1 MIKNNNEIKPPA
13 DLKANLGRGG
23 RPLISVK
30 DLNKIYSLPGGDLH
44 VLKEITFDVARGEMI
59 ALMGPSGVGK
69 STLLHILGTLDTP
82 TSGKVLYEGNDVFAL
97 KGDTLAAFRSK
108 SIGFIFQFHHLLPE
122 FNTIENVIMP
132 AVIAGRDHK
141 EALAKA
147 EYLLAEVGLSDRLR
161 HRPGELS
168 GGEQQR
174 VAVARALMLDPKVV
188 FADEPTGNLDT
199 KTGDDLFNLLKK
211 LNGKGITFII
221 VTHNEDLAEQCGK
234 IITMRDGQI
243 V

>member
-1 MIKNNNEIKPPA
+1 MEQ
-13 DLKANLGRGG
+13 
-23 RPLISVK
+23 LINIR
-30 DLNKIYSLPGGDLH
+30 DLNKVYSSPGGDLH
-44 VLKEITFDVARGEMI
+44 VLKEITFDVAKGDMT

-82 TSGKVLYEGNDVFAL
+82 TSGKVLYEGTDVFGLGGDAL
-97 KGDTLAAFRSK
+97 ASFRSE
-108 SIGFIFQFHHLLPE
+108 SVGFIFQFHHLLPE
-122 FNTIENVIMP
+122 FNTIENVLMP
-132 AVIAGRDHK
+132 AVIAGRNYK
-141 EALAKA
+141 EAHVKA
-147 EYLLAEVGLSDRLR
+147 EHLLEEVGLSKRLM

-174 VAVARALMLDPKVV
+174 AAVARALMLDPKVV
-188 FADEPTGNLDT
+188 LADEPTGNLDT
-199 KTGDDLFNLLKK
+199 KTGEGIFALLKE

-221 VTHNEDLAEQCGK
+221 VTHNESLAGQCRK

>member
-1 MIKNNNEIKPPA
+1 MEA
-13 DLKANLGRGG
+13 
-23 RPLISVK
+23 LISVK
-30 DLNKIYSLPGGDLH
+30 GLNKIYSSPGGDLH
-44 VLKEITFDVARGEMI
+44 VLKEINFDVMKGDMT

-82 TSGKVLYEGNDVFAL
+82 TSGQVLYEGTDVFVL
-97 KGDTLAAFRSK
+97 KGDALAAFRSE

-132 AVIAGRDHK
+132 ALIAGRDYK
-141 EALAKA
+141 EACVKA
-147 EYLLAEVGLSDRLR
+147 EHLLAEVGLAERLT

-234 IITMRDGQI
+234 RISMKDGQI
-243 V
+243 I

>member
-1 MIKNNNEIKPPA
+1 MSEIET
-13 DLKANLGRGG
+13 
-23 RPLISVK
+23 LISIR
-30 DLNKIYSLPGGDLH
+30 DLNKVYSSPGGDLH

-82 TSGKVLYEGNDVFAL
+82 TSGKVLYEGIDVFGL
-97 KGDTLAAFRSK
+97 KGDALASFRSG

-141 EALAKA
+141 EAHAKA

>member
-1 MIKNNNEIKPPA
+1 MNK
-13 DLKANLGRGG
+13 
-23 RPLISVK
+23 LISVR
-30 DLNKIYSLPGGDLH
+30 DLNKIYSSPGGDLH
-44 VLKEITFDVARGEMI
+44 VLKNVTFDVAKGDMT

-82 TSGKVLYEGNDVFAL
+82 TSGQVLYEGSDVFGLGGDAL
-97 KGDTLAAFRSK
+97 AGFRSG
-108 SIGFIFQFHHLLPE
+108 SIGFVFQFHHLLPE
-122 FNTIENVIMP
+122 FNMIENTIMP
-132 AVIAGRDHK
+132 ALIAGRNYN
-141 EALAKA
+141 EARVKA
-147 EYLLAEVGLSDRLR
+147 EHLLAEAGLSDRLM

-188 FADEPTGNLDT
+188 LADEPTGNLDT
-199 KTGDDLFNLLKK
+199 KTGDDLFNLLKE

-221 VTHNEDLAEQCGK
+221 VTHNESLARECGK
-234 IITMRDGQI
+234 VVRMRDGQI

>member
-1 MIKNNNEIKPPA
+1 MDN
-13 DLKANLGRGG
+13 
-23 RPLISVK
+23 LISIR
-30 DLNKIYSLPGGDLH
+30 DLNKIYSSPGGDLH
-44 VLKEITFDVARGEMI
+44 VLKEITFDVAKGDMT

-69 STLLHILGTLDTP
+69 STLLHILGTLDAP
-82 TSGKVLYEGNDVFAL
+82 TSGKVLYEGSDVFGLGGDAL
-97 KGDTLAAFRSK
+97 AGFRSR

-122 FNTIENVIMP
+122 FNTIENTIMP
-132 AVIAGRDHK
+132 ALIAGRDYN
-141 EALAKA
+141 EARAKA
-147 EYLLAEVGLSDRLR
+147 EHLLGEVGLSNRLM

-188 FADEPTGNLDT
+188 LADEPTGNLDT
-199 KTGDDLFNLLKK
+199 KTGEDIFNLLKE

-221 VTHNEDLAEQCGK
+221 VTHNESLAEQCGK
-234 IITMRDGQI
+234 IVTMRDGQI